1 MSVISV
7 VTNCILIGMSPQVN
21 ALFPDSKMDLML
33 TVALV
38 EVSLPSNSACVL
50 VANNMNNSG
59 NDTRKLTSPPFPY
72 IKRKL
77 RFLYQQVFH
86 SLAF

>member
-21 ALFPDSKMDLML
+21 ALFPDSKMDLVL

-38 EVSLPSNSACVL
+38 EVSLTSNRVQIYVL
-50 VANNMNNSG
+50 VGNNMKNSG
-59 NDTRKLTSPPFPY
+59 NYASK
-72 IKRKL
+72 
-77 RFLYQQVFH
+77 
-86 SLAF
+86 

>member
-21 ALFPDSKMDLML
+21 ALFPDSKMDLVP

-38 EVSLPSNSACVL
+38 EVSLTSNRVQIHVL
-50 VANNMNNSG
+50 IGNNMKNSG
-59 NDTRKLTSPPFPY
+59 NYTS
-72 IKRKL
+72 K
-77 RFLYQQVFH
+77 
-86 SLAF
+86 

>member
-21 ALFPDSKMDLML
+21 ALFPDSEMDLIL

-59 NDTRKLTSPPFPY
+59 NGSRK
-72 IKRKL
+72 
-77 RFLYQQVFH
+77 
-86 SLAF
+86 

>member
-21 ALFPDSKMDLML
+21 ALFADSKTDLIL

-38 EVSLPSNSACVL
+38 EVSLLSNSACVF
-50 VANNMNNSG
+50 VANNMKNSG
-59 NDTRKLTSPPFPY
+59 NNTGK
-72 IKRKL
+72 
-77 RFLYQQVFH
+77 
-86 SLAF
+86 

>member
-21 ALFPDSKMDLML
+21 ALFPDSKMDLVL

-38 EVSLPSNSACVL
+38 EVSLTSNRVQIYVL
-50 VANNMNNSG
+50 VGNNMKNSG
-59 NDTRKLTSPPFPY
+59 NYTS
-72 IKRKL
+72 K
-77 RFLYQQVFH
+77 
-86 SLAF
+86 

>member
-21 ALFPDSKMDLML
+21 ALFPDSKMDLVL

-38 EVSLPSNSACVL
+38 EVSLTSNRVQIYVL
-50 VANNMNNSG
+50 IGNNMKNSG
-59 NDTRKLTSPPFPY
+59 NYTS
-72 IKRKL
+72 K
-77 RFLYQQVFH
+77 
-86 SLAF
+86 

>member
-21 ALFPDSKMDLML
+21 ALFPDSKMDLVL

-38 EVSLPSNSACVL
+38 EVSLTSNRVQIYVL
-50 VANNMNNSG
+50 VGNNMKNNG
-59 NDTRKLTSPPFPY
+59 IYTS
-72 IKRKL
+72 K
-77 RFLYQQVFH
+77 
-86 SLAF
+86 